1 MKKLTFI
8 FLLSV
13 FTSPAFA
20 QFGMGINQLEM
31 GIKITP
37 AIAGNRT
44 IAPSNVDFDKE
55 ASNFRF
61 GFGVIADYY
70 FTENAAFS
78 TGLSFTGKG
87 GSVSYLTSY
96 VTPAAAG
103 RTIDDISLQYLEI
116 PLTVKL
122 FTNEVAPDMRVY
134 FQTGFSLNP
143 LMGAKVNNDKLDPA
157 NDEKYS
163 KRFNVL
169 DTDVI
174 LGAGLEYQVGETTKV
189 FGGLSYHRGLASI
202 DDYYEQKI
210 SDKIEVRNNVFS
222 LDLGVKF

>member
-1 MKKLTFI
+1 MKKITFI
-8 FLLSV
+8 CLLLA
-13 FTSPAFA
+13 FTSTAFA
-20 QFGMGINQLEM
+20 QELEL

-37 AIAGNRT
+37 SIAGQRL
-44 IAPSNVDFDKE
+44 IVPSNVDFEKE
-55 ASNFRF
+55 GANFRF
-61 GFGVIADYY
+61 GFGVIADLY

-87 GSVSYLTSY
+87 GSVSYPTSFIQPG
-96 VTPAAAG
+96 VSG
-103 RTIDDISLQYLEI
+103 RTTDDISLQYLEI

-143 LMGAKVNNDKLDPA
+143 RMGAKVNGEKLDPD
-157 NDEKYS
+157 NKKYS
-163 KRFNVL
+163 KHFNVF
-169 DTDVI
+169 DADVI
-174 LGAGLEYQVGETTKV
+174 LGTGLEYQVGETTKL

-202 DDYYEQKI
+202 DDYYEERI
-210 SDKIEVRNNVFS
+210 SDKIEVRNNIFS

>member
-1 MKKLTFI
+1 MKKVILFC
-8 FLLSV
+8 FLLV
-13 FTSPAFA
+13 FSSAAFA
-20 QFGMGINQLEM
+20 QELEM

-37 AIAGNRT
+37 SIAGNRV
-44 IAPSNVDFDKE
+44 IAPSDIDFDNE
-55 ASNFRF
+55 GSNFRF
-61 GFGVIADYY
+61 GFGVIADLY

-87 GSVSYLTSY
+87 GSIAYSTIS
-96 VTPAAAG
+96 G
-103 RTIDDISLQYLEI
+103 RKIDDISLQYLEI

-143 LMGAKVNNDKLDPA
+143 RMGAKVNGDKLDPA

-163 KRFNVL
+163 KRFNVI
-169 DTDVI
+169 DGDVI
-174 LGAGLEYQVGETTKV
+174 LGTGLEYQVGETTKL
-189 FGGLSYHRGLASI
+189 FGGLSYHRGLVSI
-202 DDYYEQKI
+202 DDYYEKNI
-210 SDKIEVRNNVFS
+210 NDKIEIRNNVFS

>member
-1 MKKLTFI
+1 MKKLTLI
-8 FLLSV
+8 GLLLV
-13 FTSPAFA
+13 FTFPAFA
-20 QFGMGINQLEM
+20 QYEVGVNQLEM

-55 ASNFRF
+55 GSNFRF

-87 GSVSYLTSY
+87 GNVSYTRPNT
-96 VTPAAAG
+96 VG
-103 RTIDDISLQYLEI
+103 RTTDDISLQYLEI

-143 LMGAKVNNDKLDPA
+143 LMGAKINGDKLDPN

-174 LGAGLEYQVGETTKV
+174 LGAGLEYQVGETTKL

-202 DDYYEQKI
+202 DDYYEKEI
-210 SDKIEVRNNVFS
+210 NDKIEVRNNVFS

>member
-1 MKKLTFI
+1 MKKFTVI
-8 FLLSV
+8 CLLLV
-13 FTSPAFA
+13 FTFTAFA
-20 QFGMGINQLEM
+20 QELEM

-37 AIAGNRT
+37 TIAGNRI
-44 IAPSNVDFDKE
+44 IAPSDIDFEKE
-55 ASNFRF
+55 GSNFRF
-61 GFGVIADYY
+61 GFGVIADFY

-87 GSVSYLTSY
+87 GSVSYTKPNTA
-96 VTPAAAG
+96 V
-103 RTIDDISLQYLEI
+103 RTTDEISLQYLEI

-122 FTNEVAPDMRVY
+122 FTNEVAPDMKVY

-143 LMGAKVNNDKLDPA
+143 RMGAKVNGDKLDLT
-157 NDEKYS
+157 DEKYS

-174 LGAGLEYQVGETTKV
+174 LGTGLEYQVGETTKV
-189 FGGLSYHRGLASI
+189 FGGLSYHRGLVSI
-202 DDYYEQKI
+202 DDYYEREI
-210 SDKIEVRNNVFS
+210 SDKIEVRNNVIS